1 MAQQRYS
8 DQQMEAEI
16 KEGRGRQSVEAVLV
30 RSHSK
35 KLHVPITGVQ
45 LTFSTVSLNSTS
57 RETNLKRLGNQQTL
71 NKEVRVSHFR
81 DKIVRKVPSG
91 RQHRA
96 VCAEHGRHTFKHK
109 LPKSE
114 AFGRNLVATVP
125 AVRMCKNSAGRDA
138 K

>member
-30 RSHSK
+30 RSQSK

-45 LTFSTVSLNSTS
+45 LTFSTVSFNSTS
-57 RETNLKRLGNQQTL
+57 RETNLQRLGNQQTL

-96 VCAEHGRHTFKHK
+96 VCAEHGRHTLRTFVSTLYIAQH
-109 LPKSE
+109 PAAGFRSFCWSF
-114 AFGRNLVATVP
+114 ACFLVYFF
-125 AVRMCKNSAGRDA
+125 
-138 K
+138 